1 MHTTDK
7 IGFKLIIRE
16 PDMAERTVVVCPRY
30 DGLKLKWS
38 RPSGKMY
45 YQKELSGNIKFWG
58 VDFNTVY
65 GCALRTKFV
74 LLVFDRRKGEIAR
87 CEFRKTDCKWDINH
101 CTCDVDVS
109 SWNPYKKIEAG
120 KDNEYN
126 LVKILTEKRFLNFY
140 VYPSSELYIM
150 GDSKL
155 YAFTFGGEKG
165 VAVNVENPTTDGDI
179 LSSQFGPVT
188 RGVTR
193 SGYIASGT
201 YAGKYVGETDY
212 ADAQIGITDFFYMY
226 RVEGTYA
233 IEFQLVADPIASD
246 KRRRRWDVS
255 LLNITNDTVIKT
267 VTGIKYQYGSD
278 KYPAIATITSINFG
292 TGYPVMQIRCWV
304 PWGRLVSQGEIGPL
318 IIDNIRGSVGKM
330 YYQGRY
336 NFVTIS
342 TNEASTG
349 DYKIENTDMYYAPP
363 TNTDEWVPVYTE
375 SWYKGI
381 SIWASATEVRTITGY
396 TYRNKPWDV
405 DVLLNKEKVQ
415 VNDFYTLGDAIKA
428 VLHEIDPDLHFE
440 PDTTHSQFLFSDT
453 NPVSGAQQGK
463 LYISQKSNVLNLGY
477 DYPAWQAPITWG
489 RIETLLNNAFNCYWE
504 IYEKNGERHLR
515 IEHRTYFENG
525 GTYNGSS
532 LAETIDLRSI
542 YRTANR
548 TRLSDKT
555 NRWEWDKDGGSV
567 SSNANRYEYGWMDTQ
582 SVIFDGETIEVPES
596 YQLFED
602 ERVEERKVDWFS
614 SDIDFLTSVQA
625 ECSSDGFVLVMESL
639 SGNGWIIGGHPNYTG
654 QNYQLSLEYLQPL
667 YLLTGI
673 YSSVVK
679 IGDTEYPNQF
689 TSRMRKAEIDF
700 SLPEG
705 VNIEAGDILWTEVGK
720 GVTETLEQ
728 DISSDKW
735 TATVRYENE

>member
-1 MHTTDK
+1 
-7 IGFKLIIRE
+7 
-16 PDMAERTVVVCPRY
+16 
-30 DGLKLKWS
+30 
-38 RPSGKMY
+38 MY

-126 LVKILTEKRFLNFY
+126 LVKILTEKRTLGLY
-140 VYPSSELYIM
+140 TYPVKETWVM
-150 GDSKL
+150 GSTDMVVCTGL
-155 YAFTFGGEKG
+155 YAQSVAVMPTNNEGTIIGQFGKVVSPVVGTAVILSGEGSGRYVGGEGFVYNSSRTG
-165 VAVNVENPTTDGDI
+165 VSYSFYNEDESYRITALGSAHDGI
-179 LSSQFGPVT
+179 GGTLSDYWWNTITLT
-188 RGVTR
+188 RMSDMATVGTLTIGGGTAATER
-193 SGYIASGT
+193 EDGYIKGSYNGLDAFNNNTADNPLTFSNGSTFIIRVRSVMSRLTSRANLLSGWTAFNDENIRTDEPMKYWKASQGIVKGSIRVGNSGQ
-201 YAGKYVGETDY
+201 YSGRYPVDGGGYYLPPDDNDGWVAMWHESWLQGMSMWVKAGLV
-212 ADAQIGITDFFYMY
+212 Y
-226 RVEGTYA
+226 RYPLLTPTSYYNA
-233 IEFQLVADPIASD
+233 ASSPSVAD
-246 KRRRRWDVS
+246 
-255 LLNITNDTVIKT
+255 
-267 VTGIKYQYGSD
+267 
-278 KYPAIATITSINFG
+278 
-292 TGYPVMQIRCWV
+292 
-304 PWGRLVSQGEIGPL
+304 
-318 IIDNIRGSVGKM
+318 IDN
-330 YYQGRY
+330 
-336 NFVTIS
+336 
-342 TNEASTG
+342 
-349 DYKIENTDMYYAPP
+349 YKSEET
-363 TNTDEWVPVYTE
+363 
-375 SWYKGI
+375 
-381 SIWASATEVRTITGY
+381 
-396 TYRNKPWDV
+396 
-405 DVLLNKEKVQ
+405 

-428 VLHEIDPDLHFE
+428 VLHEIDPSLHFE

-453 NPVSGAQQGK
+453 NPVGGAQEGK

-582 SVIFDGETIEVPES
+582 SVIFDGETIEVPEL

-679 IGDTEYPNQF
+679 IGDTEYPNRF